1 MDINNLVVPLAIS
14 LLIGGLIIFYFSR
27 RFVELD
33 KKTTAMLQVIQAL
46 SRDNEQRKMLDN
58 YTRGQIMREQ
68 QGGSQEQSLS
78 QDKETEQIEQAGNDL
93 INVSDNGN
101 PSDNDSD
108 SDSVDDSESS
118 DEESGYEESDNEQ
131 MSKPINYQDKLLN
144 GITVGSELNKQSG
157 PDLQDIQDLTETVKV
172 IDMNQEEEYYEEE
185 IEVEV
190 ESDDEDDEV
199 ESGDEDDEVESS
211 DEDDEVESSDEDDED
226 EVESGD
232 EDDEVE
238 IEELAIDGINEE
250 KFVISKLTVS
260 PDEELESENL
270 KISKLDESDIK
281 NSFIENM
288 MESISNNEQESKED
302 SKEDSKEKSEEDSKE
317 DSKEEKSDKNVGVM
331 NYKKTPVK
339 ELREIVKQK
348 GLMSDPSKVKK
359 AELLKLL
366 SAE

>member
-78 QDKETEQIEQAGNDL
+78 QDKETEQIEQGRSDL

-108 SDSVDDSESS
+108 SDSVDDSDSS

-131 MSKPINYQDKLLN
+131 MSKPVNYHDKLLN

-157 PDLQDIQDLTETVKV
+157 PDLQDVQDLTETVKV

-190 ESDDEDDEV
+190 ESD
-199 ESGDEDDEVESS
+199 
-211 DEDDEVESSDEDDED
+211 
-226 EVESGD
+226 D

-317 DSKEEKSDKNVGVM
+317 EKSDKNVGVM

-366 SAE
+366 SVE

>member
-78 QDKETEQIEQAGNDL
+78 QDTETEQIEQGRSDL

-131 MSKPINYQDKLLN
+131 MSKPVNYHDKLLN

-157 PDLQDIQDLTETVKV
+157 PDLQDVQDLTETVKV

-190 ESDDEDDEV
+190 ESDDEVDEV
-199 ESGDEDDEVESS
+199 ESGVDEDEVESG

-270 KISKLDESDIK
+270 EISKLDESDIK

-302 SKEDSKEKSEEDSKE
+302 SKEDSKEKSEE

-366 SAE
+366 SVE